1 MTKKETE
8 NKQSKV
14 KMPWEE
20 EEVGVGWGGVGVL
33 YDACRTF

>member
-14 KMPWEE
+14 KMPWE